1 MAGLDYFE
9 VESTE
14 DGADNYRKIATTV
27 LQDHNL
33 LSIVEGLH
41 LYIDPEF
48 PIFVATGLIRPPR
61 AAIKVSD
68 VGNVLVQDG
77 KAVIAVG
84 DETYLAA
91 MLKVFWERLGHDN
104 VDQPDR
110 FTVVIENVEIPK
122 DLENWIVIDPA
133 ESLFKDLI
141 YAIQVIAPEGFKVRR
156 ENYGKNR
163 FSYAASENTLPEKDV
178 AVIISDCFEKM
189 KNALV
194 EGAVE

>member
-1 MAGLDYFE
+1 MAGLDYFAI
-9 VESTE
+9 ESTE
-14 DGADNYRKIATTV
+14 DGANNYNKIATTV

-33 LSIVEGLH
+33 LSIMEGLH
-41 LYIDPEF
+41 LYIDPEY
-48 PIFVATGLIRPPR
+48 PLFVATGLIRPPR
-61 AAIKVSD
+61 AAIRVLD

-77 KAVIAVG
+77 KATIAVG

-91 MLKVFWERLGHDN
+91 MLKMLWNRLGHDN

-110 FTVVIENVEIPK
+110 FTVIISNVEIPE

-156 ENYGKNR
+156 ENYGSDR
-163 FSYAASENTLPEKDV
+163 FSYAASENTLPAEDV
-178 AVIISDCFEKM
+178 DRIIADRFTLMEEE
-189 KNALV
+189 LR
-194 EGAVE
+194 

>member
-14 DGADNYRKIATTV
+14 DGSDNYIKIATTV

-41 LYIDPEF
+41 IYIDPEY
-48 PIFVATGLIRPPR
+48 PLFVATGFIRPPR
-61 AAIKVSD
+61 SVIKISD
-68 VGNVLVQDG
+68 VGNVLIQDDQ
-77 KAVIAVG
+77 ATIAVG

-91 MLKVFWERLGHDN
+91 MLKMLWTRFGHDN

-110 FTVVIENVEIPK
+110 FTVIIKNTEIPK
-122 DLENWIVIDPA
+122 DLRDWVVIDPSQ
-133 ESLFKDLI
+133 SLFKDLI

-163 FSYAASENTLPEKDV
+163 FSYAASENTLPAEVIEK
-178 AVIISDCFEKM
+178 IIAEKFEKM
-189 KNALV
+189 EEALK
-194 EGAVE
+194 

>member
-9 VESTE
+9 VECTE
-14 DGADNYRKIATTV
+14 DGSDNYIKVATTV

-33 LSIVEGLH
+33 LGIVEGLH
-41 LYIDPEF
+41 IYIDPQY
-48 PIFVATGLIRPPR
+48 PLFVATGFIRPPR
-61 AAIKVSD
+61 SVIKISD
-68 VGNVLVQDG
+68 VGNVLLQDG
-77 KAVIAVG
+77 QATIAVG

-91 MLKVFWERLGHDN
+91 MLKILWQKLGHDN

-110 FTVVIENVEIPK
+110 FTVIIKNTQIPK
-122 DLENWIVIDPA
+122 DIRDWVVVDPA

-163 FSYAASENTLPEKDV
+163 FSYAASENTLPAADVEK
-178 AVIISDCFEKM
+178 IIADRFARMEE
-189 KNALV
+189 ALK
-194 EGAVE
+194 

>member
-9 VESTE
+9 VECTE
-14 DGADNYRKIATTV
+14 DGSDNYIKIATTV

-33 LSIVEGLH
+33 LGIVEGLH
-41 LYIDPEF
+41 IYIDPQY
-48 PIFVATGLIRPPR
+48 PLFVAAGFIRPPR
-61 AAIKVSD
+61 TVIKISD
-68 VGNVLVQDG
+68 VGNVLFQDDH
-77 KAVIAVG
+77 ATIAVG

-91 MLKVFWERLGHDN
+91 MLKILWQKLGHDN

-110 FTVVIENVEIPK
+110 FTVIIKNAEIPK
-122 DLENWIVIDPA
+122 DLRDWVVVDPA

-163 FSYAASENTLPEKDV
+163 FSYAASENTLPAADVEK
-178 AVIISDCFEKM
+178 IIADRFARMEE
-189 KNALV
+189 ALK
-194 EGAVE
+194 

>member
-1 MAGLDYFE
+1 MAGLDYFA

-14 DGADNYRKIATTV
+14 DGSDNYNKIATTV

-41 LYIDPEF
+41 LYIDPAY
-48 PIFVATGLIRPPR
+48 PLFVATGMIRPPR
-61 AAIKVSD
+61 VAIRVSD

-77 KAVIAVG
+77 KATIAIG

-91 MLKVFWERLGHDN
+91 MLKILWARLGHDN
-104 VDQPDR
+104 VDQPDQ
-110 FTVVIENVEIPK
+110 FTVIISNVEIPDDLK
-122 DLENWIVIDPA
+122 DWQVIDPA

-156 ENYGKNR
+156 ENYGTNR
-163 FSYAASENTLPEKDV
+163 FSYAASENTLPADVVEK
-178 AVIISDCFEKM
+178 IIADRFEIM
-189 KNALV
+189 
-194 EGAVE
+194 EGALR

>member
-1 MAGLDYFE
+1 MAGLDYFA

-14 DGADNYRKIATTV
+14 DGADNYNKIATTV

-41 LYIDPEF
+41 LYIDPEY
-48 PIFVATGLIRPPR
+48 PLFVATGLIRPPR
-61 AAIKVSD
+61 AAIRVSD

-77 KAVIAVG
+77 KATIAVG

-91 MLKVFWERLGHDN
+91 MLKMLWNRLGHDN

-110 FTVVIENVEIPK
+110 FTVIISNVEIPK
-122 DLENWIVIDPA
+122 DIDNWVVIDPA

-156 ENYGKNR
+156 ENYGSDR
-163 FSYAASENTLPEKDV
+163 FSYAASENTLPAEDV
-178 AVIISDCFEKM
+178 DRIIADRFTLMEEE
-189 KNALV
+189 LR
-194 EGAVE
+194 

>member
-1 MAGLDYFE
+1 MAGIDYFV

-14 DGADNYRKIATTV
+14 DGADNYNKIARTV

-41 LYIDPEF
+41 LYIDPKY
-48 PIFVATGLIRPPR
+48 PLFVATGLIRPPR
-61 AAIKVSD
+61 TAILVSD

-77 KAVIAVG
+77 KATIAVG

-91 MLKVFWERLGHDN
+91 MLKMLWNRFGNDN

-110 FTVVIENVEIPK
+110 FTVIISNVDIPK

-141 YAIQVIAPEGFKVRR
+141 FAIQVIAPEGFKVRR
-156 ENYGKNR
+156 ENYGSDR
-163 FSYAASENTLPEKDV
+163 FSYVASENTFPAEDV
-178 AVIISDCFEKM
+178 DRIIADRFTLMEER
-189 KNALV
+189 LR
-194 EGAVE
+194 